1 MIKFI
6 YTSETGC
13 IPCEREFDE
22 TRIRPTVETFR
33 KYIPYF
39 LSDLPDENCAKAGRA
54 AYAPAMNYISD
65 DDELH
70 FVKDSYFMSYHT
82 TVITSEQFYTS
93 MRKARELSEEI
104 EETLRAKGQDL
115 KVFPYSI
122 FYVFY
127 EQYLTIWKDA
137 LISLGLSLAAVF
149 VVTFIVTGLDIM
161 SALIVVCMVFLI
173 LLNMGG
179 LMWLWNI
186 SLNAISLV
194 NLVVSVGIGVEFV
207 SHIVRSYKLFPG
219 DHLERAGKSLS
230 LTGSSVLSGITLTK
244 FAGIVVLAFA
254 KSQVRVVENNFCHKT
269 NIYHFRF
276 SKFSTSE
283 CIWGSS

>member
-1 MIKFI
+1 
-6 YTSETGC
+6 
-13 IPCEREFDE
+13 
-22 TRIRPTVETFR
+22 
-33 KYIPYF
+33 
-39 LSDLPDENCAKAGRA
+39 
-54 AYAPAMNYISD
+54 MNYIA
-65 DDELH
+65 DEDENHVVEH

-115 KVFPYSI
+115 KVFPYSV

-161 SALIVVCMVFLI
+161 SSLIVVCMVFLI

-254 KSQVRVVENNFCHKT
+254 KSQVRIFRNNFCNK
-269 NIYHFRF
+269 
-276 SKFSTSE
+276 
-283 CIWGSS
+283 